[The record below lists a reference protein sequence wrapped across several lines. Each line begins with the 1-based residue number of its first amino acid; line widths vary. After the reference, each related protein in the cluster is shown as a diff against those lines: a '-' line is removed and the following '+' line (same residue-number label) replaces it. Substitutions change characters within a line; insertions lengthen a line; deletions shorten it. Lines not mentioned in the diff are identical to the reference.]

1 MSLPLA
7 PSFLLAVVALVAV
20 AGAVNGV
27 AGFGFA
33 VVGTMALATA
43 VDPATAVVFMILPIV
58 AVNLSL
64 VGELSAA
71 EVRSCGRRFAPLLAA
86 ATVGTVLGM
95 LLLERLP
102 EAPLRLA
109 LGVVTLGF
117 VAATQ
122 RLVPLPDLTAGID
135 PDRLASPAAMA
146 LVGSVSGLLFG
157 ATNVGVQLVAY
168 VRSLD
173 LSHGLFVGV
182 VAIVFLGVNAI
193 RVAAAGAFGL
203 YPDATLALLSL
214 AATVPAAAGVAVG
227 SRLRPRLSERLRRGV
242 VLGLLTAIGLRL
254 TLGGLG
260 VA

>member
-1 MSLPLA
+1 MSIPLT
-7 PSFLLAVVALVAV
+7 PSFLLAVAALVAV

-64 VGELSAA
+64 VSELSTAD
-71 EVRSCGRRFAPLLAA
+71 VRSCGRRFAPLLAA
-86 ATVGTVLGM
+86 ATVGTILGM
-95 LLLERLP
+95 LLLDRLP
-102 EAPLRLA
+102 EASLRLT
-109 LGVVTLGF
+109 LGVITLGF

-122 RLVPLPDLTAGID
+122 RLVPLPDLTAGLD
-135 PDRLASPAAMA
+135 PDRLSSPTAMV

-168 VRSLD
+168 VRSFD

-182 VAIVFLGVNAI
+182 VAIVFLGINAV

-203 YPDATLALLSL
+203 YADTTIALLSL
-214 AATVPAAAGVAVG
+214 AAMIPAAAGVAVG

-242 VLGLLTAIGLRL
+242 VLGLLTGIGVRL
-254 TLGGLG
+254 SLGGLG
-260 VA
+260 IA